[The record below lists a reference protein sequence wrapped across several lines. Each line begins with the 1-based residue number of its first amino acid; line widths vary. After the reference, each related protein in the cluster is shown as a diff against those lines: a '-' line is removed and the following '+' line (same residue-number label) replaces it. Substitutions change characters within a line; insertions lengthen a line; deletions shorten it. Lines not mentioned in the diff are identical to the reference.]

1 MSGQVLFPLL
11 ICAVGLGVPAV
22 ATGQPPVGEA
32 YGNLPL
38 HFEAN
43 RGQTSGEV
51 RFLSRGPGYGFYLTH
66 DAQAVLVLKQGVL
79 RTTLAG
85 AAPDA
90 PVTGLDELPGKANY
104 FIGNDPAKWRS
115 NVPTYAK
122 VQLPRGLPGHRP
134 GLLRQP
140 APARVRLRRRARRR
154 PAKDRARLQR
164 LRQAGDRR
172 PGRSDPACS
181 RGRPCASTSP
191 VIYQDI
197 DGTRREIGGGY
208 EMKRG
213 QQIGFQVAA
222 YDKTRPLVIDPVL
235 SYSTY
240 LGGSGLEEGLGSIA
254 VEPPAARTWRA
265 RPGRPTSRPARAPS
279 TRPWAAAAT
288 SS

>member
-122 VQLPRGLPGHRP
+122 VQYREVYPGIDLVYYGNQRQLEYDFVVAP
-134 GLLRQP
+134 GADPQRIVLDFKGFDRLEIDAQGDLILHAAGVTLRQH
-140 APARVRLRRRARRR
+140 
-154 PAKDRARLQR
+154 K
-164 LRQAGDRR
+164 
-172 PGRSDPACS
+172 
-181 RGRPCASTSP
+181 P

-235 SYSTY
+235 SYATY
-240 LGGSGLEEGLGSIA
+240 LGG
-254 VEPPAARTWRA
+254 
-265 RPGRPTSRPARAPS
+265 
-279 TRPWAAAAT
+279 
-288 SS
+288 